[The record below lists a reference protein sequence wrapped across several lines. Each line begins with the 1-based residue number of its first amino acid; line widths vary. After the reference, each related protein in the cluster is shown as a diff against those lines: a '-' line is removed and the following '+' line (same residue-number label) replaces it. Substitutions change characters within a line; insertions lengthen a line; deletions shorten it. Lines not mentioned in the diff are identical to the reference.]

1 MNFLLMPG
9 GIFMNFADKEK
20 QRFSLRKLSIG
31 VCSVLLGTTI
41 YMANTE
47 VAQADLVSD
56 TNSQNTQSQVQKQ
69 TNQNNS
75 NQVVLNTTKQLG
87 GGN

>member
-1 MNFLLMPG
+1 MPG
-9 GIFMNFADKEK
+9 GISMNFTDKEK

-47 VAQADLVSD
+47 VAQADSPV
-56 TNSQNTQSQVQKQ
+56 NANESQSTKIQSQ
-69 TNQNNS
+69 TPNNQPGS
-75 NQVVLNTTKQLG
+75 QLVLAKASGAQNQLG
-87 GGN
+87 G